1 MFPWKHIHFT
11 GIGGAGMSAL
21 AHLMLQKGIEVTGSD
36 IDTNKSVKMLQQ
48 AGAEINIDHSDYIP
62 EQTDLLVFSPAVADD
77 NPELIAADKAGI
89 SKIKRGLF
97 LAKVASYYEN
107 VISVAGSHGK
117 TTVTSMI
124 AHIFRICG
132 KSPDYVIGGTP
143 AGGMPAAAAGSG
155 KYFITEAD
163 ESDRSLELLDS
174 KVGVVINV
182 EDDHSWSAG
191 GKDKLF
197 QAFKNFADQSEYLI
211 FGCGIHSD
219 KIFADHKS
227 KTAMTFENDQVDVP
241 QPGKHN
247 RFNAAIAVK
256 AAEICGI
263 EPEQAK
269 LALSGFQG
277 VKRRCTIHSEGNNH
291 VLIEDYAH
299 HPTELKCFIDT
310 LEGFYPNYKKVL
322 IFQPHRFERV
332 KEYGSDFTELLKQQ
346 NKVFVTPPFAAWNK
360 SQDHQTKTIADNAGA
375 VYFEGHNWGKLA
387 ETVIESAQPNEPT
400 VYAVIGAA
408 SVERVIPFL
417 RNLIRIEE
425 LKQCTPDL
433 RLDTNLSWSDLTTL
447 SIGCQNPLVATPESE
462 DQLQKLLT
470 YTHKNQVNIL
480 PLGCGS
486 NMVGGDEAYDGI
498 IIRMKSGVFAD
509 IQIDENL
516 ITAGAGVR
524 LSKFVKTLAEAGVG
538 GAEAL
543 FAIPGSIGG
552 AIRMNAGAQDIET
565 GDFIEEIH
573 GIRLNGTKYVGQGK
587 DINWWYRGSDLPI
600 DVIITKAKF
609 RLRHV
614 NKEEAKEKIES
625 TRSFRK
631 NTQPGG
637 KNPGCA
643 FQNPGND
650 SAGRLID
657 RYGMKNMSIGS
668 CTVSEIH
675 ANFLVNKGGASED
688 EYARL
693 LEKVQTKIFDECGIV
708 LNNEVVFST
717 GREIKAVNPLNIIV
731 LKGGPSSEREIS
743 LESGAAVAGALR
755 DGGHSVTEIDIT
767 DRLLPELPD
776 NTDVVFPVLHGE
788 FGEDGEVQ
796 DLLEETGIPYV
807 GTNSKASRITIDKYA
822 TSNLLRENG
831 IDTPASQKL
840 DSIDTTIRSFSN
852 LPIIVKPNSQ
862 GSTIGMSIVED
873 KEELIPAISKAFEVD
888 HSALVEEYVKGV
900 ETTVGLLYGK
910 ALPVVEI
917 IPPDG
922 FFDYDAKY
930 TYSKGK
936 TTYNCPPKEVPED
949 IQVRM
954 QEIAEKCFN
963 TTNARD
969 LLRADMIWQPET
981 NRIVV
986 LEVNTMPG
994 FTASSLLPKSAKQ
1007 AGYSFTELCCMLA
1020 KKASERKTS

>member
-21 AHLMLQKGIEVTGSD
+21 AHLMLQKGISVTGSD
-36 IDTNKSVKMLQQ
+36 IEANKSVNMLQKS
-48 AGAEINIDHSDYIP
+48 GAEINIGHTNYIP
-62 EQTDLLVFSPAVADD
+62 DDCDLLVFSPAVAQD
-77 NPELIAADKAGI
+77 NPELTAASKAGI
-89 SKIKRGLF
+89 PKIKRGLF
-97 LAKVASYYEN
+97 LAKVASHYEN

-132 KSPDYVIGGTP
+132 ENPDYVIGGTP
-143 AGGMPAAAAGSG
+143 AGGMPAASAGSG
-155 KYFITEAD
+155 KFFITEAD

-174 KVGVVINV
+174 KVGIVINV

-191 GKDKLF
+191 GRDKLF
-197 QAFKNFADQSEYLI
+197 QAFKNFANQSENLI
-211 FGCGIHSD
+211 FGCGVYANELFEEHTN
-219 KIFADHKS
+219 
-227 KTAMTFENDQVDVP
+227 KTAMNFDLHQVNVP

-256 AAEICGI
+256 AAELCGI
-263 EPEQAK
+263 QSAQAK
-269 LALSGFQG
+269 VALNGFQG
-277 VKRRCTIHSEGNNH
+277 VKRRCTVHCEGKNH
-291 VLIEDYAH
+291 ILIEDYAH

-310 LEGFYPNYKKVL
+310 LNDFYPDHKKVL

-332 KEYGSDFTELLKQQ
+332 KEYGDEFTKLLKQQ
-346 NKVFVTPPFAAWNK
+346 QKVFVTPPFAAWNK
-360 SQDHQTKTIADNAGA
+360 DQDHQTKSIADKAGA
-375 VYFEGHNWGKLA
+375 TYFEGHNWGELA
-387 ETVIESAQPNEPT
+387 QQVLDSAQPDKAT
-400 VYAVIGAA
+400 AYAVIGAA

-417 RNLIRIEE
+417 RNLLRMNE
-425 LKQCTPDL
+425 LNLLAPSLK
-433 RLDTNLSWSDLTTL
+433 LDTNLSWGDLTTL
-447 SIGCQNPLVATPESE
+447 SIGSQNPLVATPETE
-462 DQLQKLLT
+462 EELQVLLSYT
-470 YTHKNQVNIL
+470 YKYQINTL
-480 PLGCGS
+480 TLGCGS
-486 NMVGGDEAYDGI
+486 NMVGADEAYDGI
-498 IIRMKSGVFAD
+498 IIRMKKGIFSN
-509 IQIDENL
+509 IEIEENL

-524 LSKFVKTLAEAGVG
+524 LSRFVNTLADAEIG

-543 FAIPGSIGG
+543 IAIPGSIGG
-552 AIRMNAGAQDIET
+552 AVRMNAGAQDIET

-573 GIRLNGTKYVGQGK
+573 GVRLNGKKYISAGK
-587 DINWWYRGSDLPI
+587 DINWWYRGSDIPI
-600 DVIITKAKF
+600 DVIITKTKF
-609 RLRHV
+609 RLKHV
-614 NKEEAKEKIES
+614 DKKAAKEKIES

-668 CTVSEIH
+668 CSVSEIH
-675 ANFLVNKGGASED
+675 ANFLVNKGGASEE

-693 LEKVQTKIFDECGIV
+693 LEKVQSKIFEECGIV

-717 GREIKAVNPLNIIV
+717 GRQIKAVKALKIVV

-743 LESGAAVAGALR
+743 LKSGSAVAEALR

-767 DRLLPELPD
+767 NRSLPVLPEH
-776 NTDVVFPVLHGE
+776 TDVVFPVLHGE
-788 FGEDGEVQ
+788 FGEDGEIQ
-796 DLLEETGIPYV
+796 SLLDETGIPYV
-807 GTNSKASRITIDKYA
+807 GTQCAASKLTIDKYA
-822 TSNLLRENG
+822 TSNLLRKNG
-831 IDTPASQKL
+831 VDTPASQKI
-840 DSIDTTIRSFSN
+840 DSVDTTIQSFST
-852 LPIIVKPNSQ
+852 LPVIVKPNTQ
-862 GSTIGMSIVED
+862 GSTIGMSIVENKD
-873 KEELIPAISKAFEVD
+873 DLMPALNKAFKVD
-888 HSALVEEYVKGV
+888 STILVEEYVKGL

-917 IPPDG
+917 IPPNG

-936 TTYNCPPKEVPED
+936 TTYNCPPKEVPEH
-949 IQVRM
+949 IQKEM
-954 QEIAEKCFN
+954 QKIAERCYEVC
-963 TTNARD
+963 NARD
-969 LLRADMIWQPET
+969 LLRADMIWQPE
-981 NRIVV
+981 NDRIVV

-994 FTASSLLPKSAKQ
+994 FTSSSLLPKSAKE

-1020 KKASERKTS
+1020 KKAHDRK